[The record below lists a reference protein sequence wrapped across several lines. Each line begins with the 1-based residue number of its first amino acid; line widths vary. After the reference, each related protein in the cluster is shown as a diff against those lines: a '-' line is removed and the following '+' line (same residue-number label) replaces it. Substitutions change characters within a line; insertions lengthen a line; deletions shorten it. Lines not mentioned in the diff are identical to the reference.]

1 MTLLIKMKNFV
12 IVLLSFVLFIGCK
25 PDPNEESIKKIDALL
40 VQVKEAESG
49 LSGLSPDKYLPY
61 MDTINFDVKFIQQE
75 FSDTMTLAIG
85 TKVDG
90 YYRIVKSIS
99 KYESTYN
106 DQLKDIKYSSKQLN
120 NLRSDL
126 GVGVL
131 DSNLLAMY
139 LPTESEAVSRLLES
153 NTSLKI
159 WHESIG
165 KDFLRKRP
173 AIDSLIA
180 TIKEK

>member
-1 MTLLIKMKNFV
+1 MTLLIKMKNFA

-153 NTSLKI
+153 M
-159 WHESIG
+159 
-165 KDFLRKRP
+165 
-173 AIDSLIA
+173 A
-180 TIKEK
+180 